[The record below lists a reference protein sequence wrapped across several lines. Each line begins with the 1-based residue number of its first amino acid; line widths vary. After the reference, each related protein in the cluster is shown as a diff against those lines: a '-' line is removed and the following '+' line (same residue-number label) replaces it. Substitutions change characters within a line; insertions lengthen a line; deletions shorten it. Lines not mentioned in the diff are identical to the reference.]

1 MSAQTPVRDGRTG
14 ILALGPEIVLSIMEM
29 MRPSDTANLARAR
42 KVFMDILL
50 EHQSSVSIKLLMRLP
65 EFETLLYV
73 YTATRSEMNP
83 KSMLRPRVV
92 YFDNGKSKK
101 KLMDRTTENPAA
113 QTTAPIEITLGLH
126 DISELW
132 YMARTV
138 DWWVDYFPGL
148 RWRDAPEDRRCLREA
163 EESRLRKA
171 VAHWWLYARHHH
183 GWFGGGRDIFQ
194 PIKWSDDTRL
204 QIFRRMSTSEIHE
217 LTNLWDFVRETV
229 SRDLCSS
236 PGRVC
241 SRNGAIFELVPWTA
255 GGGLPRHAIIVKTYM
270 KLDPEQLRYFLKTF
284 SYWQKTFTISAA
296 VKSMEYFSIDTET
309 LWISTNRVL
318 QERVHLNGHLWN
330 DVPHLGI
337 LDEDRDSDDVTAE
350 WANDAMPS
358 GLIPSDVDVTPFPAD
373 LPHVVDRGN
382 DGSDLHHWG

>member
-1 MSAQTPVRDGRTG
+1 
-14 ILALGPEIVLSIMEM
+14 
-29 MRPSDTANLARAR
+29 
-42 KVFMDILL
+42 
-50 EHQSSVSIKLLMRLP
+50 
-65 EFETLLYV
+65 
-73 YTATRSEMNP
+73 
-83 KSMLRPRVV
+83 
-92 YFDNGKSKK
+92 
-101 KLMDRTTENPAA
+101 
-113 QTTAPIEITLGLH
+113 
-126 DISELW
+126 
-132 YMARTV
+132 
-138 DWWVDYFPGL
+138 
-148 RWRDAPEDRRCLREA
+148 
-163 EESRLRKA
+163 
-171 VAHWWLYARHHH
+171 
-183 GWFGGGRDIFQ
+183 
-194 PIKWSDDTRL
+194 
-204 QIFRRMSTSEIHE
+204 
-217 LTNLWDFVRETV
+217 
-229 SRDLCSS
+229 
-236 PGRVC
+236 
-241 SRNGAIFELVPWTA
+241 
-255 GGGLPRHAIIVKTYM
+255 M